1 MSIVVTVRI
10 PDVDIDRVRKVER
23 EQPELHAKLRES
35 LKRNGCISHRRLYN
49 GNEILDIDE
58 WESEEGLRSFL
69 AEMGPT
75 IRELAQLRGT
85 GTPSDTI
92 WQVY

>member
-10 PDVDIDRVRKVER
+10 PNVNIEKVREVAETHK
-23 EQPELHAKLRES
+23 ELHAKLRES

-49 GNEILDIDE
+49 ENEILDIDE
-58 WESEEGLRSFL
+58 WESEDGLRAFL
-69 AEMGPT
+69 TEMGPT
-75 IRELAQLRGT
+75 IRELASLRGT
-85 GTPSDTI
+85 GTPEDKI